1 MAINTPG
8 TFASFP
14 SYQPGALTYTGSEIL
29 LLVTSTSATS
39 AITNFDYVTNI
50 VGKAPSVMTVANP
63 ATADLIAFFQS
74 ASNLPY
80 ACQVGDLGIPAGNV
94 PTGGGT
100 GTILNKISGVN
111 FNAGWSTI
119 AQFVSVGTG
128 LATSGSA
135 TALVLAVTGP
145 LTPTTYTANGVLY
158 GNGTGALG
166 VTNFGTTAYAL
177 TGNGSASAPTFAI
190 LTVPG
195 GGIGTTALSS
205 HGIPTAQGSSA
216 FGVAAA
222 TTAGYPFVSNGS
234 TTDPSFQALP
244 LNTTNVTSQ
253 LPVTFGGIGTS
264 TLSSHGV
271 ALAQG
276 SAAFGVAAATTAG
289 YPLIANGS
297 TSDPSFKSL
306 ALNTANVTSQLP
318 VTFGGIGTSTLSS
331 HGVAVAQGSAA
342 FQTVNATT
350 TGLVLQSQGST
361 NDPAFVTLS
370 AAAFATTTPPY
381 GLSAPVNLGLSA
393 SISSG
398 TLTINFLNNAGSAP
412 SAASPILV
420 GFQNT
425 NATTATPAWSTI
437 NSALSITTFST
448 GATLGASNSSVPFRF
463 WINLFYQNATQV
475 MPALINC
482 SNAGQIFALADNQ
495 SATTV
500 GIGSTAIT
508 AGIFYSPNGTSVGN
522 APYRTVGYVEYGGGL
537 PTAGSYSTA
546 PTALKV
552 YSLGMKKP
560 GDTVQIVALQ
570 TSTIATA
577 TFTTVLATTNVSA
590 SIAPTSAVN
599 LVSYMMSVSAANN
612 TTGGGNVNGQ
622 IYRAGNAIGALIG
635 TLPSNVAARRGELV
649 TMGLDSPATT
659 VLTNYVLEC
668 TTATGTGNVPS
679 VNTDGGVLLLTE
691 IMG

>member
-1 MAINTPG
+1 
-8 TFASFP
+8 
-14 SYQPGALTYTGSEIL
+14 
-29 LLVTSTSATS
+29 
-39 AITNFDYVTNI
+39 
-50 VGKAPSVMTVANP
+50 
-63 ATADLIAFFQS
+63 
-74 ASNLPY
+74 
-80 ACQVGDLGIPAGNV
+80 
-94 PTGGGT
+94 
-100 GTILNKISGVN
+100 
-111 FNAGWSTI
+111 
-119 AQFVSVGTG
+119 
-128 LATSGSA
+128 
-135 TALVLAVTGP
+135 
-145 LTPTTYTANGVLY
+145 
-158 GNGTGALG
+158 
-166 VTNFGTTAYAL
+166 
-177 TGNGSASAPTFAI
+177 
-190 LTVPG
+190 
-195 GGIGTTALSS
+195 
-205 HGIPTAQGSSA
+205 
-216 FGVAAA
+216 
-222 TTAGYPFVSNGS
+222 
-234 TTDPSFQALP
+234 
-244 LNTTNVTSQ
+244 
-253 LPVTFGGIGTS
+253 
-264 TLSSHGV
+264 
-271 ALAQG
+271 
-276 SAAFGVAAATTAG
+276 
-289 YPLIANGS
+289 
-297 TSDPSFKSL
+297 
-306 ALNTANVTSQLP
+306 
-318 VTFGGIGTSTLSS
+318 
-331 HGVAVAQGSAA
+331 
-342 FQTVNATT
+342 
-350 TGLVLQSQGST
+350 
-361 NDPAFVTLS
+361 
-370 AAAFATTTPPY
+370 
-381 GLSAPVNLGLSA
+381 
-393 SISSG
+393 
-398 TLTINFLNNAGSAP
+398 
-412 SAASPILV
+412 
-420 GFQNT
+420 
-425 NATTATPAWSTI
+425 
-437 NSALSITTFST
+437 
-448 GATLGASNSSVPFRF
+448 
-463 WINLFYQNATQV
+463 